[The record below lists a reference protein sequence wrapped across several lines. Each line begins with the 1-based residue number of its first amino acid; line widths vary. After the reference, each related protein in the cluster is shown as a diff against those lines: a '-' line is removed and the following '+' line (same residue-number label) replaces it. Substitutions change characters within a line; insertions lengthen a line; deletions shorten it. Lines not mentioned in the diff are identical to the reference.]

1 MRILFALPLL
11 ALGACQVI
19 KDEANNTVTATF
31 NQEVASNAIE
41 DVRNTGENVA
51 AGVGNEIKRVGD
63 RIENTDVNVNV
74 DTDVKTNTTNKQ

>member
-11 ALGACQVI
+11 ALGACQVS

-31 NQEVASNAIE
+31 NQEVASNAVA
-41 DVRNTGENVA
+41 DVQNTGENVA

-63 RIENTDVNVNV
+63 RIDNTDVSVNV
-74 DTDVKTNTTNKQ
+74 DSDVKTNTTNKQ

>member
-11 ALGACQVI
+11 ALGACQVS

-41 DVRNTGENVA
+41 DVQNTGENVA

>member
-11 ALGACQVI
+11 ALGACQVS

>member
-11 ALGACQVI
+11 ALGACQVS

-41 DVRNTGENVA
+41 DVQNTGENVA
-51 AGVGNEIKRVGD
+51 AGVGNEIKRVSD

>member
-11 ALGACQVI
+11 ALGACQVS

-74 DTDVKTNTTNKQ
+74 DTNVKTNTTNKQ

>member
-11 ALGACQVI
+11 ALGACQVS

-41 DVRNTGENVA
+41 DVQNTGENVA

-63 RIENTDVNVNV
+63 RIDNTDVSVNV
-74 DTDVKTNTTNKQ
+74 DTDVKTENKSR

>member
-11 ALGACQVI
+11 ALGACQVS

-41 DVRNTGENVA
+41 DVQNTGESVA

>member
-1 MRILFALPLL
+1 MRILIALPLL
-11 ALGACQVI
+11 ALGACQVS

-31 NQEVASNAIE
+31 NQEVAGNALQ
-41 DVRNTGENVA
+41 DVQNTSENVA

-63 RIENTDVNVNV
+63 RIGNTDVSVNV